1 MYKSGVPRFVLAMR
15 VDLGFALLRIRLA
28 SAMGLALIPNN
39 KELAET
45 ELAAVG
51 V

>member
-1 MYKSGVPRFVLAMR
+1 MYKSGVPRFVLAMS
-15 VDLGFALLRIRLA
+15 VDLGFALLGIRLA

-39 KELAET
+39 KKLAEV
-45 ELAAVG
+45 ELAAGG

>member
-1 MYKSGVPRFVLAMR
+1 MYKSGVLRFVLAMS
-15 VDLGFALLRIRLA
+15 VDLGFALLGIRLA
-28 SAMGLALIPNN
+28 SAMVVLIPNN
-39 KELAET
+39 KRLAEM

>member
-1 MYKSGVPRFVLAMR
+1 MG
-15 VDLGFALLRIRLA
+15 VDLGFALLGILLA

-39 KELAET
+39 KKLAEI

>member
-1 MYKSGVPRFVLAMR
+1 MFKSGVLRFVLAMS
-15 VDLGFALLRIRLA
+15 VDLVFALLGIRLA
-28 SAMGLALIPNN
+28 SAMGLALIPDN
-39 KELAET
+39 KKLAET

>member
-1 MYKSGVPRFVLAMR
+1 MYKSGVPRFVLAMSINS
-15 VDLGFALLRIRLA
+15 GFALLRIGLA